1 MATNDNDANSFNQG
15 KGPHEHEST
24 MSRMLAM
31 GASEM
36 RNPTNVAS
44 PSRQKVDDHSIII
57 ALQREMDTLKEK
69 NAQEMKNPTPREQYL
84 KLQEDQNA
92 NSVAAIAN
100 HQTRL
105 ARINEAN
112 TTWKEKTP
120 FITQLFHK
128 AINTITQLHPFVDK
142 IMEAQLLPEWK
153 PLTIDRYDGL

>member
-1 MATNDNDANSFNQG
+1 MATNDNDAHSVNQG

-69 NAQEMKNPTPREQYL
+69 NAQEMNEILIQRSDVVPDVTTSRFRTRRLYL
-84 KLQEDQNA
+84 T
-92 NSVAAIAN
+92 V
-100 HQTRL
+100 
-105 ARINEAN
+105 
-112 TTWKEKTP
+112 
-120 FITQLFHK
+120 
-128 AINTITQLHPFVDK
+128 
-142 IMEAQLLPEWK
+142 
-153 PLTIDRYDGL
+153 